1 MVHFNTNTVGGAS
14 RRSGRATT
22 QPDRLSSTFHKPGK
36 PGRRTRSIGS
46 SSSRPKKK
54 QAKLTH
60 STGIDDNKKNAF
72 IQELRAIGI
81 IDDKLKLDIIKKF
94 LLNESYLMQHSRSLT
109 NDFMKIISK
118 ENDGEN
124 KIYSKIR
131 PHCEKNFNA
140 IGNICFCCGETI
152 TQQHEKA
159 CDHVIPIITMLMTV
173 TADSVPHNLHYI
185 HKRCNTIK
193 SNKNILEVFNNIGK
207 PDGLFNCSEDKTE
220 ICKKMFVNIL
230 NSINF
235 RAIPDITYRIGQIEP
250 LNEAVDNLITKFEL
264 LFNDIK
270 GAADILANMKKQPT
284 EAHFGGRGKLTQK
297 KKVLLHNPNIRRN
310 NSRKPRRKI

>member
-1 MVHFNTNTVGGAS
+1 MHQDAPAAPAHNQIAS
-14 RRSGRATT
+14 PRRFINPEN
-22 QPDRLSSTFHKPGK
+22 QVDELDQLVVVVVD
-36 PGRRTRSIGS
+36 
-46 SSSRPKKK
+46 PKKK

-173 TADSVPHNLHYI
+173 TADSVPHNLH
-185 HKRCNTIK
+185 
-193 SNKNILEVFNNIGK
+193 
-207 PDGLFNCSEDKTE
+207 
-220 ICKKMFVNIL
+220 
-230 NSINF
+230 
-235 RAIPDITYRIGQIEP
+235 
-250 LNEAVDNLITKFEL
+250 
-264 LFNDIK
+264 
-270 GAADILANMKKQPT
+270 
-284 EAHFGGRGKLTQK
+284 
-297 KKVLLHNPNIRRN
+297 
-310 NSRKPRRKI
+310 